1 MLRPEDR
8 LRHASL
14 ELAASRAVVRAVI
27 VKTWGSTPREVGA
40 DMLLDTSGGLQGTV
54 GGGCGEAEIFELA
67 QEMLASPESSKGYL
81 YHVDLTES
89 PEQGGEKVC
98 GGRFDVL
105 LHRLDSPDEA
115 RTLQE
120 VLSRLDE
127 GSPLLLK
134 TSWDAPAPGLW
145 KSSKEN
151 SWPLQPRLEVEL
163 SGQESLA
170 QHHQEPSGEHRLTEP
185 MGRALRLVIV
195 GAGHIA
201 RPLSKLAA
209 EVGYQVVVLDDRP
222 EYARPEYFPEAHQVV
237 VGDYERE
244 LPTLAEPVM
253 TSVVLVTR
261 GHKHDQDCL
270 RLVAESP
277 LLYLGM
283 IGSQRRVE
291 AVYADLIAEGVSVEA
306 LREVHAPIGLEIGAQ
321 TPAEIAVSI
330 LAQMIMRRR
339 LPDQTRRSPI
349 DRERRQRSLL

>member
-8 LRHASL
+8 LRHASH
-14 ELAASRAVVRAVI
+14 ELASSRPVVRAVI

-40 DMLLDTSGGLQGTV
+40 DMLLDAAGGLQGTV
-54 GGGCGEAEIFELA
+54 GGGCGEAEVFELA
-67 QEMLASPESSKGYL
+67 QEMLASPDASKGYL

-105 LHRLDSPDEA
+105 LHRLDSPEEA
-115 RTLQE
+115 RTLQDAM
-120 VLSRLDE
+120 SSLDK
-127 GSPLLLK
+127 GMPLLLK
-134 TSWDAPAPGLW
+134 TFWGDAAPGLW
-145 KSSKEN
+145 KSSKDS
-151 SWPLQPRLEVEL
+151 SWPLQPRLELEY
-163 SGQESLA
+163 SGQATLA
-170 QHHQEPSGEHRLTEP
+170 HHLEEPSGEHSLIEP
-185 MGRALRLVIV
+185 MGSALRLVIV

-222 EYARPEYFPEAHQVV
+222 EYAVSEFFPEAHQVV

-244 LPTLAEPVM
+244 LPALVEQAM

-270 RLVAESP
+270 RLVAELP

-291 AVYADLIAEGVSVEA
+291 AVYADLIAEGISLEA
-306 LREVHAPIGLEIGAQ
+306 LRDVHAPIGLEIGAR

-339 LPDQTRRSPI
+339 LPDRSSRSSI
-349 DRERRQRSLL
+349 DRKRRQRSLL